1 MRIYAVYTGYSL
13 TQFVI
18 ICYIIAKKKS
28 LNRILIVLV
37 GERPKGAIRKCLNS

>member
-18 ICYIIAKKKS
+18 ICYIIAKKKES
-28 LNRILIVLV
+28 ESDSNCISR
-37 GERPKGAIRKCLNS
+37 GKAERGY